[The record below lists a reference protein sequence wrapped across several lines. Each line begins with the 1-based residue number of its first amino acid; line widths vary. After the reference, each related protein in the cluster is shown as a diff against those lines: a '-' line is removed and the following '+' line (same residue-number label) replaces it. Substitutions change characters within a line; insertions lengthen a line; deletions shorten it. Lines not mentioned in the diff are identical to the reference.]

1 MGETKELAKKKKFK
15 MPHTLVIIFIII
27 LAAVLFTW
35 IVPSG
40 EYVQIED
47 PVTGR
52 ELIDPDSFHFA
63 ENTPVNPLRI
73 MNYIID
79 GFMDAAD
86 LIFMLIIQGAALIA
100 GVIYDMKEG
109 DRLTNKI
116 PVLSLNQLIMENAE
130 LVHAPRISLPR
141 EKTGSSDFSNVMYQL
156 PGSCI
161 RVAMVPP
168 GTSSH
173 SAEFLN
179 AGKGEE
185 AHEAVLI
192 AAKVLSGTACD
203 LIEDPARL
211 DGIQAEFRE
220 NQEKHS

>member
-1 MGETKELAKKKKFK
+1 
-15 MPHTLVIIFIII
+15 
-27 LAAVLFTW
+27 
-35 IVPSG
+35 
-40 EYVQIED
+40 
-47 PVTGR
+47 
-52 ELIDPDSFHFA
+52 
-63 ENTPVNPLRI
+63 
-73 MNYIID
+73 
-79 GFMDAAD
+79 
-86 LIFMLIIQGAALIA
+86 
-100 GVIYDMKEG
+100 MKEG

-116 PVLSLNQLIMENAE
+116 PVLSLNRLIMENAE
-130 LVHAPRISLPR
+130 LVHAPRISPPR

-161 RVAMVPP
+161 RVAMVPK

-173 SAEFLN
+173 SLEFLN

-203 LIEDPARL
+203 LTENPAL
-211 DGIQAEFRE
+211 LEEIQAEFRE